1 MTDYSRQHDF
11 SVKDALLADNP
22 LKVISGEEVD
32 DEFDAIATHV
42 ATKADTASPT
52 FTGTVTLTGTTL
64 VGVFPAG
71 MVTPYAGTT
80 EPSGWVFCDGSA
92 YDSVGDTSF
101 AALYTAIGNTYG
113 GTDGTDFTVPDLRG
127 RAIFGKDNMDGA
139 GGTGGGDAAR
149 LTSGSAGGVDGD
161 TLGDSGG
168 VEEHTL
174 TSAESGLPAH
184 QHLIVKD
191 ALAGLTA
198 ASGGGWA
205 NTGFGFPSN
214 SNTNSN
220 SAANAS
226 SAHTNIPPALVLNY
240 IIKK

>member
-1 MTDYSRQHDF
+1 MSNYTRVENF
-11 SVKDALLADNP
+11 TAKDGLTPGDPEKA
-22 LKVISGEEVD
+22 ISGADVD
-32 DEFDAIATHV
+32 SEFDAARTAINS
-42 ATKADTASPT
+42 KADLASPT
-52 FTGTVTLTGTTL
+52 FSGTVDLSGATV

-71 MVTPYAGTT
+71 VIAPYAGTT
-80 EPSGWVFCDGSA
+80 EPSGWVFCDGSE
-92 YDSVGDTSF
+92 YNSITDTSF
-101 AALYTAIGNTYG
+101 ADLYTAIQNEYG
-113 GTDGTDFTVPDLRG
+113 GTDGTDFKVPDLRG

-149 LTSGSAGGVDGD
+149 LTSGAAHGVDGD
-161 TLGDSGG
+161 DLGASGG

-226 SAHTNIPPALVLNY
+226 SAHTNLPPALVLNY